1 MISVLLKENDEII
14 EIKNDNNLTASQLL
28 DVLNY
33 NAYVRIYNY
42 IFNCNEIVSIFV
54 EEEGTK
60 WNIN

>member
-60 WNIN
+60 